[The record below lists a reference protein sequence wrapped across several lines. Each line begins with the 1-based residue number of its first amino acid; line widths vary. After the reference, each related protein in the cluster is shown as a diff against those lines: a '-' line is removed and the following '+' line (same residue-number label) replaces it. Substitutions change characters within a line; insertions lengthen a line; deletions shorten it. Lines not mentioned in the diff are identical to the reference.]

1 MHSQIQYWRDNEV
14 KKIHEE
20 YEGKRRDIKDEAF
33 LAGLSDCDKTD
44 PIMQDINSRYKA
56 SYQKE
61 SAAVKA
67 INDKAEKYDED
78 RLGILEAERKENVKN
93 AWDNFYRRMGIKK

>member
-33 LAGLSDCDKTD
+33 LAGLSGCNKSDS
-44 PIMQDINSRYKA
+44 IMQDINSQYNVLDQQEA
-56 SYQKE
+56 
-61 SAAVKA
+61 AAVKA